1 MPDREEMFVNVL
13 RDLEKALY
21 EGQLQ
26 MTLFPRC
33 NLFIK
38 QNSEFRKNAADR
50 LRKILRRLHFH
61 LEEQQNED
69 ATNRVL
75 AELFHP
81 RRRLE
86 LKNASRTDADAADA
100 DGGKECRQI
109 PFNTKNSF

>member
-13 RDLEKALY
+13 RDLERALY

-33 NLFIK
+33 NLFVK
-38 QNSEFRKNAADR
+38 LDVEFRKNAADR
-50 LRKILRRLHFH
+50 LRKILWRLHFH
-61 LEEQQNED
+61 LEEEQQNED

-75 AELFHP
+75 ADLFNP
-81 RRRLE
+81 RGRLE
-86 LKNASRTDADAADA
+86 MKNASWT
-100 DGGKECRQI
+100 DGGKEFRQI